1 MQLILLGSPGAGKG
15 TQARFIAERFG
26 IPQIATG
33 DMLRA
38 AVQSGSELG
47 KKANKIMQAGE
58 LVPDDLMISLVKER
72 IQAPDCKNGFLLD
85 GFPRTIPQAE
95 ALKKANIAIDHVIE
109 INVDDDEIVHRLGG
123 RRFHPGSGRTYHVDY
138 HPPKKADH
146 DDVTGEPLI
155 LRDDDKES
163 TVRNRLRVY
172 HEQTKPLLD
181 YYLHWSQESNE
192 KAPRYNKINGV
203 GSVEKI
209 RDQIFAAIG

>member
-1 MQLILLGSPGAGKG
+1 MRLILLGSPGAGKG

-47 KKANKIMQAGE
+47 RKADEIMKAGE

-123 RRFHPGSGRTYHVDY
+123 RRFHPASGRTYHVDY

-155 LRDDDKES
+155 LREDDKES

-172 HEQTKPLLD
+172 HEQTKPLLE
-181 YYLHWSQESNE
+181 YYLHWAHKKEAH
-192 KAPRYNKINGV
+192 APQYNKINGV
-203 GSVEKI
+203 GSVENI